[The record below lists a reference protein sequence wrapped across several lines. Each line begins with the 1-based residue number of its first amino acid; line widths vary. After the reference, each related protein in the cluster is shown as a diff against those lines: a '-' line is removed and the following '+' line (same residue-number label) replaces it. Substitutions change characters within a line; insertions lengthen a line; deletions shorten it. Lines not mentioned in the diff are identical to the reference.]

1 MIITGATI
9 SNTTIQD
16 EPFAGLYGF
25 TNFTFT
31 TGTIVG
37 PVAGNLTKFLAN
49 YNSAGNTWITS
60 TSYYN
65 IATPGYQLW
74 TVPATAIYE
83 IEAAGSRAGISGYTG
98 NVQANIA
105 HGKGA
110 IVRGRFA
117 LTQGQQL
124 TIAVGQPGAN
134 GSVQSSFSSP
144 GAGGGTFVVSSGNVP
159 LIVAGGGGSLGN
171 WTGNTRILFGGNG
184 TTSTWAGNSF
194 NGGKGGVD
202 GQGGNAH
209 VNTANVASL
218 NSYDAGGG
226 GGFYSNGVVGGGGN
240 VRTNYS
246 GTSSGNFGGG
256 GQGFF
261 ANLIGGVQTS
271 SFLAQTTAGGFGGGG
286 GPGPITGGGGGGYS
300 GGGGTWA
307 GTSTGIDA
315 GGGGGSYIDANATV
329 VATSDGNYN
338 GNALF
343 GGSSIT
349 NLGSFNNAPGYVKI
363 TKL

>member
-1 MIITGATI
+1 MAIIGPGITI
-9 SNTTIQD
+9 GPGIIFQTST
-16 EPFAGLYGF
+16 GLYEF

-31 TGTIVG
+31 NGNIIG
-37 PVAGNLTKFLAN
+37 PTSGNLTRFLAN
-49 YNSAGNTWITS
+49 YSNVGNTWINS

-74 TVPATAIYE
+74 TVPQTATYE
-83 IEAAGSRAGISGYTG
+83 IEVAGSRSGISGYTG

-110 IVRGRFA
+110 IVRGRFT
-117 LTQGQQL
+117 LSRGQQL
-124 TIAVGQPGAN
+124 TIAVGQPSAN
-134 GSVQSSFSSP
+134 SSTQSSFSNP
-144 GAGGGTFVVSSGNVP
+144 GGGGGTFVVSSNVP
-159 LIVAGGGGSLGN
+159 LIVAGGGGGTGTWS
-171 WTGNTRILFGGNG
+171 GNTTTILFGGNG
-184 TTSTWAGNSF
+184 TTSTWAGNSR

-202 GQGGNAH
+202 GQGGNSH
-209 VNTANVASL
+209 VNTANVVSS
-218 NSYDAGGG
+218 NSYDSGGG
-226 GGFYSNGVVGGGGN
+226 GGFYSNGVNGAGGN
-240 VRTNYS
+240 VRTNS
-246 GTSSGNFGGG
+246 TNGSTGGG

-261 ANLIGGVQTS
+261 ANLIGGVQTTTYS
-271 SFLAQTTAGGFGGGG
+271 SQTSPGGFGGGG
-286 GPGPITGGGGGGYS
+286 GAGPITGGGGGGYS

-307 GTSTGIDA
+307 STSTAIDA